1 MPPPCPAVAILALDF
16 AFPMKTGTSNDPS
29 RTISSIVADE
39 ETLGVSFGESLGLL
53 RKAVRLLRPPEGPKR
68 EWENKA
74 ELNPWAGWV
83 ALWDRESG
91 KLQQPQKPRFQWAAY
106 FVGRHTSAWSALA
119 NESPGGASQ
128 EH

>member
-1 MPPPCPAVAILALDF
+1 MPPPCPAVAILTAILALDF

-39 ETLGVSFGESLGLL
+39 ETLGVSFGESLALL
-53 RKAVRLLRPPEGPKR
+53 RKAVRLLR
-68 EWENKA
+68 
-74 ELNPWAGWV
+74 LNHWAGWV